1 MAAIQ
6 GERLKGRRILLTG
19 AAAGIGRAI
28 ADLFKAEGANL
39 VLVDYNA
46 EELEKAGA
54 ELGAHAIPF
63 DLAKSPEVE
72 GMVEQAATA
81 LGGLDGVVN
90 CAAIGIAT
98 PIGDTDLDLLTRFT
112 SINLVAPYLI
122 CRAALPHML
131 EAGGGTI
138 VNISSGQGLLSNT
151 PNNTAYAATKGGLIS
166 FSKALAA
173 EVAPKV
179 RVNAVCPGIT
189 RTSMTI
195 PLLGQ
200 YEDTSK
206 APFVQQ
212 YALKRVAEPSEIANA
227 VLFLTSDESSFVT
240 GTAMA
245 VDGGRSFH

>member
-1 MAAIQ
+1 MPASPAT
-6 GERLKGRRILLTG
+6 RLAGRRILLTG
-19 AAAGIGRAI
+19 AAAGIGRAV
-28 ADLFKAEGANL
+28 AELFKFEGANL

-46 EELEKAGA
+46 GELEQVASQLNA
-54 ELGAHAIPF
+54 TAIAF
-63 DLAKSPEVE
+63 DLSRSDDVE
-72 GMVEQAATA
+72 AMVQQAAAA
-81 LGGLDGVVN
+81 LGGMDGVVN

-98 PIGDTDLDLLTRFT
+98 PIGDTDLELLTRFT
-112 SINLVAPYLI
+112 AINLVAPYLI
-122 CRAALPHML
+122 CRAALPHI
-131 EAGGGTI
+131 EGAGGGTI
-138 VNISSGQGLLSNT
+138 VNIASGQGLLSNT

-173 EVAPKV
+173 EVAPRV

-189 RTSMTI
+189 RTAMTE
-195 PLLGQ
+195 PLLSQ
-200 YEDTSK
+200 YKDTSE